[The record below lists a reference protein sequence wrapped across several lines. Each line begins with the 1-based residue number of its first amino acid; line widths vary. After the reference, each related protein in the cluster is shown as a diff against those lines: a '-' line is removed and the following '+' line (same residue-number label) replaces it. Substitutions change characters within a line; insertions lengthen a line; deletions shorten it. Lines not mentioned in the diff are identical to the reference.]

1 MSIIEYENFNLNRDI
16 QTDKS
21 ISNSIFVTH
30 TEAFS
35 QEVENLTIDYEMI
48 RLSTTRTLMLFTA
61 LTKANVEA
69 ILQLDS
75 VLIIE
80 NVVRVASL
88 GSITRGTEN
97 GITAQ
102 EEIGVNFF
110 KNNPNVQLTGQGTV
124 IAVIDTG
131 IDYLHED
138 FIYPDGTSKILYLWD
153 QSKEGNPPEGFFIG
167 TEYTREDINKAIQ
180 EKDSTL
186 SIDEEGQGT
195 MISGIC
201 AGLGNINREYEGIAP
216 GAELIV
222 VKLGKING
230 YYNSAML
237 FTALQYVYKK
247 SDELNLPTVVHVSMG
262 STGLAGYASRVN
274 SRDTYFSN
282 GICIVTGAGN
292 EGNTQTHVSGI
303 LTRQGDT
310 VDIGIQ
316 IEEEEKSLM
325 IEVWLS
331 RPDRVKLL
339 IISPSGEES
348 KIVDLSNYD
357 LVSGTFDLEATVYSI
372 RYSYPTSYSGQEHT
386 TIYLTNAKRGIW
398 RLRLE
403 GAYITGGQYNV
414 YLQNRVF
421 LNEGTKFNESNPNFT
436 ITYPSV
442 QDDVITIGTYNS
454 ITRSLWPSSSRG
466 PNIENRQKPDVVA
479 PGVNI
484 IGPYLNNSYAT
495 ITGSSAA
502 AAHASGAIALFFEY
516 IIGQNRYPN
525 KGFMQMIRTFM
536 QGGAVSIGDAIY
548 PNNITG
554 YGLLNFKRMF
564 DQLK

>member
-30 TEAFS
+30 TEAFA

-61 LTKANVEA
+61 LTKTNVEA
-69 ILQLDS
+69 VLQLDS
-75 VLIIE
+75 VQIIE

-97 GITAQ
+97 GITGQ

-110 KNNPNVQLTGQGTV
+110 KNNPNVPLTGQGTV

-153 QSKEGNPPEGFFIG
+153 QSKDGNPPEGFFIG

-180 EKDSTL
+180 ENDNTL

-201 AGLGNINREYEGIAP
+201 AGLGNINREYEGVAP

-222 VKLGKING
+222 VKLGKVNG

-282 GICIVTGAGN
+282 GICVVTGAGN
-292 EGNTQTHVSGI
+292 EGNTQTHMSGI
-303 LTRQGDT
+303 LTRLGDI
-310 VDIGIQ
+310 VDIGIEV
-316 IEEEEKSLM
+316 EEEEASLR

-331 RPDRVKLL
+331 RPDRVNLL

-348 KIVDLSNYD
+348 KIVDLSNYE
-357 LVSGTFDLEATVYSI
+357 LVNGIFDLEATTYSI

-398 RLRLE
+398 RVRLE

-414 YLQNRVF
+414 YLENRVF
-421 LNEGTKFNESNPNFT
+421 LNPGTKFTQSNPSYT

-466 PNIENRQKPDVVA
+466 PNMENRQKPDVVA

-484 IGPYLNNSYAT
+484 IGPYFNNSYAT

-502 AAHASGAIALFFEY
+502 AAHASGSIALFFEY
-516 IIGQNRYPN
+516 IIGQNKYPN
-525 KGFMQMIRTFM
+525 KGFMQMVRTYM
-536 QGGAVSIGDAIY
+536 QGGAVSTGDAIY

-554 YGLLNFKRMF
+554 YGLLNFKGMF